1 MDEIIRAVSKDGFA
15 KISVVTARDAVQ
27 CANAIH
33 HCSPTAIAALG
44 RSLCAASMLGDLLKE
59 ENGTV
64 TLRINGG
71 GGLGTIVAVSD
82 CDGNVRGMVA
92 NPAFDLP
99 TRPDGK
105 LDVGGAVGKDGML
118 TVSRD
123 IGLREPYIGSTE
135 LVSGEIAEDLS
146 AYLVESEQIAA
157 ACGLGVLVDT
167 DHSVKAAGG
176 FLVQLM
182 PGAPEELIGKLED
195 NIFMMDQLTTILDE
209 DGVDA
214 IIAQVMR
221 DLAPEIVLRHPM
233 AYRCACSR
241 ARVEQALRQ
250 CGADELRA
258 MIAEGEDTRVHCQFC
273 DTEYVFT
280 PADLQTLLDAENPD
294 TASLQCKTIR
304 RRTCVFYNL
313 LARLDSYFMPLIY
326 QMSDIV
332 KTEGDDYSCY
342 GADSKKIIASCA
354 SVAVSIK
361 SVLDTP
367 LLTDDGLL
375 TDASEGTATNIEG
388 FLKNLKIPY

>member
-1 MDEIIRAVSKDGFA
+1 MDEILRAVSADGFV
-15 KISVVTARDAVQ
+15 KISVITARGAVQ
-27 CANAIH
+27 RANAIH

-59 ENGTV
+59 ENGTL

-82 CDGNVRGMVA
+82 SEGNVRGMVS

-123 IGLREPYIGSTE
+123 IGLREPYVGSTE

-146 AYLVESEQIAA
+146 AYLVESEQIPA

-182 PGAPEELIGKLED
+182 PGAPEALIEKLED

-209 DGVDA
+209 DGADA
-214 IIAQVMR
+214 IITQVMR

-250 CGADELRA
+250 CGSDELRE
-258 MIAEGEDTRVHCQFC
+258 MIAEGKDTQVHCQFC

-280 PADLQTLLDAENPD
+280 PAQLQELLDAKN
-294 TASLQCKTIR
+294 
-304 RRTCVFYNL
+304 
-313 LARLDSYFMPLIY
+313 
-326 QMSDIV
+326 
-332 KTEGDDYSCY
+332 
-342 GADSKKIIASCA
+342 ADAA
-354 SVAVSIK
+354 A
-361 SVLDTP
+361 D
-367 LLTDDGLL
+367 
-375 TDASEGTATNIEG
+375 
-388 FLKNLKIPY
+388 